1 MNYLAEKRI
10 RLILVDDQYLFL
22 ESLKLLLTSLA
33 PDFEIIATALNG
45 EDALEKLETMQVDIV
60 LMDVYMPIMDGVAA
74 MKIISKKYPGISVIM
89 LTTFEDDEYVA
100 EALAHGAKGY
110 LLKNIAP
117 QMLIS
122 AIRAVSSGSVLMAPN
137 IATSLIQ
144 HLKDKAAANR
154 DTAQKNLPDWYYELT
169 QKERGIIK
177 LILRGLSNKEIA
189 AEINVGEQ
197 TIRNYV
203 STIYDKLGVT
213 CRKEAVQI
221 TRDLPPFY
229 LEY

>member
-1 MNYLAEKRI
+1 MNDTTGRKI
-10 RLILVDDQYLFL
+10 RLLLVDDQYLFL

-33 PDFEIIATALNG
+33 ADFEIVATAING
-45 EDALEKLETMQVDIV
+45 EDAVRILSSVEVDVI
-60 LMDVYMPIMDGVAA
+60 LMDVYMPVMDGVAA
-74 MKIISKKYPGISVIM
+74 VKLISKKYPAIAVIM

-117 QMLIS
+117 QMLIT
-122 AIRAVSSGSVLMAPN
+122 AIRAVSSGSVLISPN

-144 HLKDKAAANR
+144 HLKEKATSSR
-154 DTAQKNLPDWYYELT
+154 DSEKRSLPDWYYELT

-189 AEINVGEQ
+189 AEINVAEQ

-203 STIYDKLGVT
+203 STIYDKLAVT
-213 CRKEAVQI
+213 CRKEAVQA

-229 LEY
+229 LD